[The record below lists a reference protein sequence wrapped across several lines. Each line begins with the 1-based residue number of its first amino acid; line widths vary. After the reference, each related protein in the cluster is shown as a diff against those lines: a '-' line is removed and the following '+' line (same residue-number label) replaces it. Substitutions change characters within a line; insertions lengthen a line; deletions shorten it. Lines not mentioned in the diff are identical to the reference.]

1 MTDKRTLTTGEIAEH
16 CGVNFRTVI
25 RWIERGWL
33 KAYQLPGRGD
43 NRVEVGEFLRFL
55 REHQLPIP
63 EEFIEHRNRVL
74 IIDDEPEMSS
84 SIQRLLRREGYQTL
98 VANDGFRAGSLLS
111 IFKPAVLTLDLQMP
125 GIGGMEVL
133 RYIREKE
140 EFAGLKILIIS
151 ALAGEKLEEALA
163 LGADDVLEKP
173 FEKTDLLRKIARL
186 SGRNEVKTVET
197 RHETTDS
204 HSAH

>member
-1 MTDKRTLTTGEIAEH
+1 MSDKRTLTTGEIAEY

-25 RWIERGWL
+25 RWINRGWL

-43 NRVEVGEFLRFL
+43 NRVEIPEFLRFL

-63 EEFIEHRNRVL
+63 EAFIENRDRVL

-111 IFKPAVLTLDLQMP
+111 IFRPAVLTLDLQMP

-133 RYIREKE
+133 KYIREKE
-140 EFAGLKILIIS
+140 DFAGLRILIVS

-186 SGRNEVKTVET
+186 SGRGQPKTVESL
-197 RHETTDS
+197 HETTDS
-204 HSAH
+204 HSPY